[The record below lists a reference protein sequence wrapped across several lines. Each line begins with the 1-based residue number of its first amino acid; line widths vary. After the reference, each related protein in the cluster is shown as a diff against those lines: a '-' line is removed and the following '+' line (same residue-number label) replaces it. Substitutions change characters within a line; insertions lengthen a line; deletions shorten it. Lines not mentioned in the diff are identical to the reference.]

1 MPCGRSCWSGGTSSV
16 PSTRTGSRR
25 TRRASSTASARPA
38 SRLPCDAEAD
48 SPPPDATADVFVVD
62 VTGSVASRLVHKL
75 RDAGIR
81 ADRAFDDRSMKAQ
94 FKLADRS
101 GARLAVVVGDDELA
115 AGKAKVQ

>member
-1 MPCGRSCWSGGTSSV
+1 M
-16 PSTRTGSRR
+16 
-25 TRRASSTASARPA
+25 
-38 SRLPCDAEAD
+38 
-48 SPPPDATADVFVVD
+48 DVFVVD
-62 VTGSVASRLVHKL
+62 VTGSVASRLVHQL

-115 AGKAKVQ
+115 AGKAKVQSLRGDGEETIALDDVVEHVRRRLSS